1 MRKLQKEV
9 LSKPTNTDF
18 FNLFFKSQSV
28 THLIG
33 VFGQVISGL
42 TEFYF
47 IFSATDGSFPIF
59 QKSNFFPIILGLLAV
74 YVFEILGVRVYLVR
88 IVRQIVNR
96 HFKTWTDSVLFVF
109 NVLFCLAFCGTNLW
123 FSLLGQKASF
133 HKKTNVRVT
142 DKTYDLDSTKLVK
155 IDAINLKYNQQDSLT
170 KATYEQQVITK
181 TTLFDDNIAQLKNN
195 RWAVRENKTD
205 YDDYTDKIDDEVI
218 AKNEALAALDE
229 QHQTNLTSIKINRQ
243 TEIDRIEQSF
253 DKRINDI
260 ENIEQSNI
268 DLWAMV
274 QQYTRPI
281 LIIFILLS
289 WIAIIYQEIFWKGA
303 GQEVKVQKLS
313 YRPLLLWVLIVG
325 WYDKFYHWFYGVV
338 TRHVGLDKFRYS
350 QIRLNDIDYSAKQ
363 AITEEQGEQ
372 RPKIAAVR
380 QIGFNT
386 SRSNDVNGNNKDLPT
401 NQTTFNVGNTGASDV
416 EQFSTNVMTND
427 DRTTFTVDSNIRKCK
442 HCNQPFTFKHWN
454 KRYCSD
460 ECRIANW
467 EERTGKT
474 VIKGKK

>member
-1 MRKLQKEV
+1 MRKLQKEI

-28 THLIG
+28 TYLIG
-33 VFGQVISGL
+33 AFGQVISGL

-47 IFSATDGSFPIF
+47 IFSATGGYFPIF
-59 QKSNFFPIILGLLAV
+59 QKSNFLSIILGLLAI
-74 YVFEILGVRVYLVR
+74 YVFEVLGVRVYLVR

-96 HFKTWTDSVLFVF
+96 HFKSWTDKVLFVF
-109 NVLFCLAFCGTNLW
+109 NILFCLAFCGTNLW
-123 FSLLGQKASF
+123 FSLLGQTASF
-133 HKKTNVRVT
+133 HKVTNVRVT
-142 DKTYDLDSTKLVK
+142 DKTYNLDSTKLIK
-155 IDAINLKYNQQDSLT
+155 IDAVNLKYNQQDSLT
-170 KATYEQQVITK
+170 KSSYQQQVDNK
-181 TTLFDDNIAQLKNN
+181 TVLFDDNIAQLKNN
-195 RWAVRENKTD
+195 RWAVRENKSE

-229 QHQTNLTSIKINRQ
+229 QHQVNLATIETNRQ
-243 TEIDRIEQSF
+243 TEIDRITQSF

-260 ENIEQSNI
+260 ESTEQSSI
-268 DLWAMV
+268 DLWVMV

-281 LIIFILLS
+281 LIVFILLS
-289 WIAIIYQEIFWKGA
+289 WIAIIYQEIFMKGA
-303 GQEVKVQKLS
+303 GQEVEVKNLS
-313 YRPLLLWVLIVG
+313 YRPLLLWVLLVG

-338 TRHVGLDKFRYS
+338 TRNIGLDKYRYS

-363 AITEEQGEQ
+363 AITEEQATQ
-372 RPKIAAVR
+372 RPQIAAIR

-386 SRSNDVNGNNKDLPT
+386 NRNNDVNNGNNELPMNET
-401 NQTTFNVGNTGASDV
+401 MFNVGNINTSGV
-416 EQFSTNVMTND
+416 EQLSTNPITND
-427 DRTTFTVDSNIRKCK
+427 DRTTMTVDSNIRNCK

-467 EERTGKT
+467 EARTGRT
-474 VIKGKK
+474 VIKGRK